1 MQGAAMPSPQRIFRN
16 ATEAEIT
23 AARTAAMDRLTNGA
37 FTSLSGGGH
46 SSSRQFTDPS
56 VILFEADYELSV
68 RNGTVGPTHTTQ
80 DFSRLLVNN
89 TTVTA

>member
-1 MQGAAMPSPQRIFRN
+1 MPSPMRIFKN
-16 ATEAEIT
+16 ATSAEIT
-23 AARTAAMDRLTNGA
+23 AARAAAMDRLTNGA

-80 DFSRLLVNN
+80 DFARLLVNN
-89 TTVTA
+89 TTVNV